1 MSSPIPLSAP
11 DGTVYAYACGRC
23 RRVWASGHSTAEV
36 QDVAEMADRYREET
50 ERCCVCS
57 ECGSEVDDDARGDR
71 TCTRC
76 HEETMARHR
85 AHREAHHAALAARG
99 VRVCPE
105 CYDLCDGCGVCG
117 GTGEVP
123 L

>member
-1 MSSPIPLSAP
+1 MSAPIPLAAP

-50 ERCCVCS
+50 ERCCVCG
-57 ECGSEVDDDARGDR
+57 ECGAEVDDDARGDR

-76 HEETMARHR
+76 REAMMARHR
-85 AHREAHHAALAARG
+85 AWRETVARALADRG
-99 VRVCPE
+99 MRVCPE
-105 CYDLCDGCGVCG
+105 CYDLRDDCDACG